1 MKSATILFLIALI
14 ALLKVT
20 TPLRQTPIN
29 NAIDPD
35 DICED
40 GEPVKKNEQKPTN
53 NTLPVDPD
61 DICEEDEKK
70 NIIPIVPPKPVE
82 PVVVPPKPID
92 PPKPPK
98 PVEPVVVPPKPID
111 PPKPPKP
118 VEPVV
123 VPPKPVVPTNKT
135 KSGDDDDTCE
145 DDGKKHNK
153 TKNSN
158 STDPDEEC
166 EGEEKKV
173 KPIPP
178 KRETTNKTE
187 VVQNTTITNKTEEKP
202 KVFVSE
208 ICKMQDE
215 LIKAFLDLSYKST
228 ELINKFKVHIQ
239 LYGKW
244 IKEVEGRLSSKEQIE
259 EAKNAL
265 KAQEK
270 KYLDSYLIDAITIY
284 EILIKL
290 KAEIEKYKRAECDQ
304 PFIPTNITTSNT
316 TTTTITTTTVIS
328 SNVTNS
334 PTTITTQKPV
344 EPKKDKTLDTSEIT
358 KATNTLI
365 QLITER
371 YDSLGITM
379 DRKLAIMLKTTMGAK
394 SRKFLRCH

>member
-40 GEPVKKNEQKPTN
+40 GEPVNKNEQKPTN

-82 PVVVPPKPID
+82 PVVDPPKPID
-92 PPKPPK
+92 PPT
-98 PVEPVVVPPKPID
+98 
-111 PPKPPKP
+111 PPKP

-135 KSGDDDDTCE
+135 KSGDDDECE

-178 KRETTNKTE
+178 KRETNKTE

-344 EPKKDKTLDTSEIT
+344 ELKKDKTLDTAEIT

>member
-1 MKSATILFLIALI
+1 MSRL
-14 ALLKVT
+14 
-20 TPLRQTPIN
+20 N
-29 NAIDPD
+29 NQNSLNYGNKETHIFTEFGTLAKENTQKEVLEAI
-35 DICED
+35 
-40 GEPVKKNEQKPTN
+40 
-53 NTLPVDPD
+53 
-61 DICEEDEKK
+61 K
-70 NIIPIVPPKPVE
+70 NININIE
-82 PVVVPPKPID
+82 GGTFEANDVVTHEKL
-92 PPKPPK
+92 
-98 PVEPVVVPPKPID
+98 
-111 PPKPPKP
+111 
-118 VEPVV
+118 
-123 VPPKPVVPTNKT
+123 
-135 KSGDDDDTCE
+135 DTL
-145 DDGKKHNK
+145 
-153 TKNSN
+153 
-158 STDPDEEC
+158 
-166 EGEEKKV
+166 
-173 KPIPP
+173 
-178 KRETTNKTE
+178 
-187 VVQNTTITNKTEEKP
+187 NTTITNKTEEKP

-208 ICKMQDE
+208 ICQMQNE

-244 IKEVEGRLSSKEQIE
+244 INEVEGRLSSKEQID

-290 KAEIEKYKRAECDQ
+290 KAEIEKYRRAECDQ

-344 EPKKDKTLDTSEIT
+344 EPTKGKTLDTSEIT

>member
-20 TPLRQTPIN
+20 TPLKLSPVN
-29 NAIDPD
+29 NVIDPD

-178 KRETTNKTE
+178 KRETNKTE

>member
-20 TPLRQTPIN
+20 TPLKLSPVN
-29 NAIDPD
+29 NVIDPD

-70 NIIPIVPPKPVE
+70 NIIPIV
-82 PVVVPPKPID
+82 
-92 PPKPPK
+92 PPK

-178 KRETTNKTE
+178 KRETNKTE